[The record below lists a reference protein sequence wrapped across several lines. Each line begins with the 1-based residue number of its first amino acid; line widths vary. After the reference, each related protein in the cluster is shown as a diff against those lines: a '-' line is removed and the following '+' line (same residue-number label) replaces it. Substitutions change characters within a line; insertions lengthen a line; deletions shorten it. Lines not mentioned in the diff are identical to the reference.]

1 MNSLT
6 VTNHST
12 FWHALH
18 SFEVSHEFDSK
29 EKLGINAFSLYKI
42 NEMERYVKKSS
53 KLRQLI
59 KCFVWK
65 SNQMKIILYIGA
77 RITWPF

>member
-42 NEMERYVKKSS
+42 NEMERYVKKTH
-53 KLRQLI
+53 
-59 KCFVWK
+59 
-65 SNQMKIILYIGA
+65 IGNED
-77 RITWPF
+77 